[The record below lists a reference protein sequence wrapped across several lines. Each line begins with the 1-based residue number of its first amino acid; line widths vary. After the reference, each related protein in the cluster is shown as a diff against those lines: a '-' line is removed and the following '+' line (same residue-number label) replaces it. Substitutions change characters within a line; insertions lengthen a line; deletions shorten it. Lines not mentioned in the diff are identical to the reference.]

1 MAENDDKLTTDD
13 IARSSTPETGSRAGT
28 GALTDV
34 QEDGRGE
41 EPLLPQSD
49 SDKFSN
55 EWRTIQ
61 GDFVDRP
68 REAVQQADQ
77 LVADLMQRLASQ
89 FSETRSNLEQQW
101 EGHEDVSTEELRVA
115 LMRYRTFFE
124 RLLAA

>member
-1 MAENDDKLTTDD
+1 MAEDRDKLTTDD
-13 IARSSTPETGSRAGT
+13 IARSSTAGADPQAGT
-28 GALTDV
+28 ETHATD
-34 QEDGRGE
+34 
-41 EPLLPQSD
+41 EPLLPPAESD
-49 SDKFSN
+49 RFTT
-55 EWRTIQ
+55 EWRSIQ
-61 GDFVDRP
+61 GEFVDRP

-101 EGHEDVSTEELRVA
+101 DGHENVSTEELRIA